1 MCAFP
6 SKLRALFL
14 PATGRNSIPNYFS
27 LDRKLRDAAANMPDD
42 TGSSDAMMLGGASGD
57 ARSPRGHA
65 AFSMRGTDDRWV
77 VIQLNTFR
85 NWVSEQL
92 RRSNCEIED
101 LQMDFSDGTK
111 LCKLVEALQGKSV
124 GRFVPRPMNQL
135 QALEN
140 CTIALAAITR
150 DNIKLVNIGRCFNF

>member
-1 MCAFP
+1 
-6 SKLRALFL
+6 
-14 PATGRNSIPNYFS
+14 
-27 LDRKLRDAAANMPDD
+27 MPDD
-42 TGSSDAMMLGGASGD
+42 TGSSDAMMLAGAAGD
-57 ARSPRGHA
+57 ARSPAGHA

-92 RRSNCEIED
+92 RRSNCQIED

-111 LCKLVEALQGKSV
+111 LCLLVEALQGKSV
-124 GRFVPRPMNQL
+124 GRYVSRPMNQL

-140 CTIALAAITR
+140 CTIALSAITR
-150 DNIKLVNIGRCFNF
+150 DNIKLVNIGEYITVL